1 MMELSN
7 DLFVGVK
14 KIDEQHQEL
23 VNRINAVTSM
33 GLKAASKAEI
43 QKTLDL
49 LSEYIVEHFKDEE
62 ALQEQSGYPKLEE
75 HKLMHKAY
83 IARINELKKEFAAN
97 GPSPRFSLSLSES
110 VISWI
115 VKHIKFADADFG
127 RFYNSNKC

>member
-1 MMELSN
+1 MMELSK
-7 DLFVGVK
+7 DLLVGVK

-23 VNRINAVTSM
+23 INRINTVTSM
-33 GLKAASKAEI
+33 GLKAASKEEI

-49 LSEYIVEHFKDEE
+49 LSEYVIEHFRDEE
-62 ALQEQSGYPKLEE
+62 ALQMQSGYPKLEE

-83 IARINELKKEFAAN
+83 LARLDELKKDFASN

-115 VKHIKFADADFG
+115 VKHIKFADASFG
-127 RFYNSNKC
+127 RFYNSSK